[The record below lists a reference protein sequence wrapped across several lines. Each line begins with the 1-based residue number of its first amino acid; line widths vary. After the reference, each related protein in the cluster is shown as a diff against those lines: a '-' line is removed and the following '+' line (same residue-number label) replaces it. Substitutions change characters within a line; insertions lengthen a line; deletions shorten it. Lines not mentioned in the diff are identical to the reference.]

1 MKRPVTI
8 VTGYLGSGK
17 TTLLVNLLK
26 DSSFRNHTA
35 VLVNEFGQVGLDH
48 HLLRQIDERARLI
61 SGGCLCCSV
70 REDLVKELTDLL
82 NKDQS
87 GEIPGLER
95 VLIETSGLAD
105 PAPILFTI
113 LSDPVLQ
120 HHYEVERIITAV
132 DAVNVKLH
140 LERHPETAKQ
150 VAAADRIVMTK
161 TDLVS
166 EEAKAEAVRE
176 ISRLNPLA
184 DIVFAVYGET
194 DAGRL
199 FAEPGSGHGKDFR
212 LQEAWGAGLP
222 APALSH
228 PQQAASSLSLTFDRP
243 IDWNAFGLW
252 LSMLLHAHGDKI
264 MRVKGLLDAGE
275 PGSVLL
281 NGVQHIIHPPEH
293 LPDWPESCERR
304 SHVVFIMKSVEADDL
319 LQSLHAFQRVLGARA
334 DLSTMEVIH
343 G

>member
-17 TTLLVNLLK
+17 TTLLVNMLK
-26 DSSFRNHTA
+26 DPSLRNTA

-48 HLLRQIDERARLI
+48 HLLRQVDERARLI
-61 SGGCLCCSV
+61 SGGCLCCTV

-95 VLIETSGLAD
+95 VVLETSGLAD

-113 LSDPVLQ
+113 LSNPVLQ
-120 HHYEVERIITAV
+120 HHYEVERIITVV
-132 DAVNVKLH
+132 DAVNAGLH

-150 VAAADRIVMTK
+150 VAAADRIVITK

-166 EEAKAEAVRE
+166 EETKAEVMSE

-184 DIVFAVYGET
+184 EIAIAVYGET

-199 FAEPGSGHGKDFR
+199 FSGPGTGRD
-212 LQEAWGAGLP
+212 LIWGAGLP
-222 APALSH
+222 APAPSH
-228 PQQAASSLSLTFDRP
+228 PQQAARSLSLTFDRP

-264 MRVKGLLDAGE
+264 MRVKGLLDVGG
-275 PGSVLL
+275 PGPVLL

-293 LPDWPESCERR
+293 LSAWPESCERR
-304 SHVVFIMKSVEADDL
+304 SQVVFIMKSVEADAL
-319 LQSLHAFQRVLGARA
+319 LQSLHSFQAILGAKA
-334 DLSTMEVIH
+334 DLSKMEIIH
-343 G
+343 A